1 MTDITDA
8 GHLPVAS
15 FVGDNVVRISPRA
28 TLYDVVDA
36 LADAEVGALI
46 VGDGDSVDAVVT
58 ERDVV
63 RALAGRRDPATTLA
77 ADIGHTQLIWCDS
90 SASVVEVAM
99 VMMAHYVRHILLED
113 DGNLIGIVSARDLL
127 GAYAADDSDPVDD
140 DW

>member
-1 MTDITDA
+1 MTDITEA

-15 FVGDNVVRISPRA
+15 FVGENVIRISPRA
-28 TLYDVVDA
+28 TLYEVVDA

-46 VGDGDSVDAVVT
+46 VGDGDSVDGVVT

-77 ADIGHTQLIWCDS
+77 ADIEHTRLIWCDS

-99 VMMAHYVRHILLED
+99 VMMAHYVRHILLEK
-113 DGNLIGIVSARDLL
+113 DGKLIGVVSARDLL
-127 GAYAADDSDPVDD
+127 GVYAADDSTLDD
-140 DW
+140 DNW